1 MFRPAAVLVCVL
13 LLANQSIFFKVNA
26 LPFHGIEENCILSFV
41 VPKEKMKSSC
51 ELDEKV
57 NRRINA
63 METKVNLYRQQMSDL
78 QTQLDKQRL
87 LNSDKLTRLEQQVK
101 DINVNMDTRFLIE
114 QRLTLVEKE
123 FQQLHSEVSSR
134 LASGKAKPGVLD
146 DKTVSLMFNTV
157 DSNSVTLSNIAKSMI
172 ELEVNALHDSLT
184 KRLESY
190 VREQM
195 LLNNKVL
202 HMLQKRTEVTER
214 RGQATN
220 SPEQAFSETTTAK
233 QNHDEADPEVAVA
246 SVQSEKPIPT
256 EKHNDHIDN
265 HTEEHADKH
274 TDEHIDERADLVFD
288 NDTNEFFNV
297 NATHHNVGD
306 SEENVTVTWETDNIN
321 DEDLNVTQE
330 LNGTAVE
337 EVIYTQGRPGTNETT
352 WNSSTIVSIGGLF
365 GNNDSFVGDTSEI
378 NTTLET
384 HSVIQVDNDISRGA
398 TSRMNS
404 QPVVATD
411 RWDRDNMDSDKH
423 DNNGSERDKHGTE
436 DMVRDQ
442 QKQPDSADKIKDE
455 ITAFLLHP
463 LAEVMSTIEKQKIS
477 LEEKIK
483 LQDEKCEQRN
493 KDVSIQVK
501 ELNGN
506 FQAVTLQIE
515 SLSNGFQ
522 DSFSKLDKIKSLETL
537 LYEVKKNITSE
548 PLTVSAIEVE
558 EQSKKL
564 KKLERLVGVYQQSLD
579 RYRNETKQENR
590 EVRDSLEKEAN
601 AMKVMMKTL
610 QSDVTTTLSSE
621 ISRQNNTIMNRI
633 QEITDLFR
641 QYDENLIVLQLDMSN
656 AMKTLSNMASRAD
669 RDMEKVQQELNQLAE
684 RQRNFRKRL
693 EHLDQ
698 SQGSL
703 AHDLNTTVNEV
714 ASLKMDV
721 RLSLDEWIPYKFEFD
736 PSRTECFGDQ
746 YVKRTKYSKARF
758 VGVVL
763 CTSKRYKIFL
773 STSLQSKFLNIGDSN
788 GMGHDHCEFVGGTGS
803 SLVTLSEHKSTYEAV
818 QGFSRND
825 WGDKPILSHL
835 NSIRPTARWYEC
847 GVDIP

>member
-1 MFRPAAVLVCVL
+1 
-13 LLANQSIFFKVNA
+13 
-26 LPFHGIEENCILSFV
+26 
-41 VPKEKMKSSC
+41 
-51 ELDEKV
+51 
-57 NRRINA
+57 

-87 LNSDKLTRLEQQVK
+87 LNSDKITRLEQQVK
-101 DINVNMDTRFLIE
+101 DVSVNMDTR
-114 QRLTLVEKE
+114 

-134 LASGKAKPGVLD
+134 LATGKTKPGVLD

-157 DSNSVTLSNIAKSMI
+157 DGNPVTLSNVAKSMI
-172 ELEVNALHDSLT
+172 ESEVNALHDALT

-214 RGQATN
+214 RGQATS
-220 SPEQAFSETTTAK
+220 SPEQPFSETTRVK
-233 QNHDEADPEVAVA
+233 PNHDEADPKVEV
-246 SVQSEKPIPT
+246 SPVQSEKPILT
-256 EKHNDHIDN
+256 KKDDDHIHKHTDN
-265 HTEEHADKH
+265 HT
-274 TDEHIDERADLVFD
+274 DENIDEQADLVFY
-288 NDTNEFFNV
+288 NDTNEFFNLNASHDNV
-297 NATHHNVGD
+297 ND
-306 SEENVTVTWETDNIN
+306 SEENVTVTRETVNIN
-321 DEDLNVTQE
+321 DEDFNVTQE

-337 EVIYTQGRPGTNETT
+337 DIIYTEGRRSMNETA
-352 WNSSTIVSIGGLF
+352 WNSSTIVSIGDLF
-365 GNNDSFVGDTSEI
+365 RNNDSFVGDTSAI
-378 NTTLET
+378 NTTLDI
-384 HSVIQVDNDISRGA
+384 HSATPVDNDISRGA
-398 TSRMNS
+398 TSRINS

-411 RWDRDNMDSDKH
+411 RSDRENAHSDKH
-423 DNNGSERDKHGTE
+423 DNNGSERNHHWTE

-442 QKQPDSADKIKDE
+442 QKQPDSVDKIKDE

-515 SLSNGFQ
+515 SLSKGFQ
-522 DSFSKLDKIKSLETL
+522 DSFSKLDKIKSLETQ

-579 RYRNETKQENR
+579 RYRNESKQEYR

-601 AMKVMMKTL
+601 AMKVLVKTL
-610 QSDVTTTLSSE
+610 HNDITTTLSSE

-641 QYDENLIVLQLDMSN
+641 QHDENLILLQLDMGN
-656 AMKTLSNMASRAD
+656 AEKALSNMASRSD
-669 RDMEKVQQELNQLAE
+669 RDMEKIQQELNQLAA
-684 RQRNFRKRL
+684 RQRDFRKKL

-721 RLSLDEWIPYKFEFD
+721 KLSLDEWIPYKFEFD

-773 STSLQSKFLNIGDSN
+773 STSLQGKFLNIGDSN
-788 GMGHDHCEFVGGTGS
+788 GMGHDHCEFVGGTSS
-803 SLVTLSEHKSTYEAV
+803 SLVTLSEHKSTYEAI
-818 QGFSRND
+818 QGKKHVLLAHESV
-825 WGDKPILSHL
+825 L
-835 NSIRPTARWYEC
+835 
-847 GVDIP
+847 